1 MLFTSPQ
8 WVTIVT
14 AQSNS
19 DVFAISWTLHFYVL
33 VLSTFHCISQFASI
47 SKLDPL
53 LLVSWSLI
61 RSSITFPHKNT
72 ERENYRQLS
81 RDITR
86 DKNEAQGWSL
96 RWWLRQSEVQL
107 ALEEYSFH
115 LFNLFFFQQLVSVV
129 QGLNSAILGI
139 IQCRFDE

>member
-1 MLFTSPQ
+1 MLFTSSQ
-8 WVTIVT
+8 RVTIVT

-33 VLSTFHCISQFASI
+33 ALSTLHCISQFASI

-61 RSSITFPHKNT
+61 RSSVTFPHKNT

-96 RWWLRQSEVQL
+96 RWWLRHKYNWLWRSIL
-107 ALEEYSFH
+107 SIFLTF
-115 LFNLFFFQQLVSVV
+115 FFFQRLVSVV

-139 IQCRFDE
+139 IHCRFDE